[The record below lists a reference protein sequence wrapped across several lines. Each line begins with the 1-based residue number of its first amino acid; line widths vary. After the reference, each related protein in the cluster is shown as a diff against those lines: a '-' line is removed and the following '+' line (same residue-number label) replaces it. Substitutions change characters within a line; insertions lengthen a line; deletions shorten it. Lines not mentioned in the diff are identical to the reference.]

1 MTATEGLGQADFVA
15 KGSLAHLACFRDWR
29 CGRRCGYCRRMD
41 EFASACASVRDR
53 VLASDTAKGIDAVW
67 LDYVRDD
74 GRLTEAANMTPCV
87 TRMVTSELHP
97 PRDGTPVGR
106 LSRRVP
112 PLGQLLAD
120 LGQHESAV
128 RRLVMV
134 TVAYGYFAM
143 IDAEAIAAIAERPFP
158 PIVAGRSAEQV
169 WPYWVT
175 NMSTAA
181 LLAQVTG
188 KKEIGKVT
196 NICGESLYQGLL
208 DLGLVGRRRR
218 KVPYM
223 GRFYAQAGML
233 LRVVQSETLVPEA
246 VSESMAITNR
256 WPFEE
261 MPTE

>member
-1 MTATEGLGQADFVA
+1 
-15 KGSLAHLACFRDWR
+15 
-29 CGRRCGYCRRMD
+29 MD
-41 EFASACASVRDR
+41 EFASACVTVCDR
-53 VLASDTAKGIDAVW
+53 VLASDVPEGVDAAW

-74 GRLTEAANMTPCV
+74 GRLTEAASMTPCV
-87 TRMVTSELHP
+87 TRMVISELHP

-106 LSRRVP
+106 LSGRVP
-112 PLGQLLAD
+112 PLGRLLPD
-120 LGQHESAV
+120 LGQHEPAV

-143 IDAEAIAAIAERPFP
+143 IDAEAIAAIAGRPSR
-158 PIVAGRSAEQV
+158 PIDRCRSAEQV
-169 WPYWVT
+169 WPNWVT
-175 NMSTAA
+175 NMSTGT
-181 LLAQVTG
+181 LLTQVTG
-188 KKEIGKVT
+188 KKEIGKVQ

-208 DLGLVGRRRR
+208 ELGLVGKRRR

-233 LRVVQSETLVPEA
+233 LRTVQSDPIVAEPTSDSL
-246 VSESMAITNR
+246 AITNR

>member
-1 MTATEGLGQADFVA
+1 
-15 KGSLAHLACFRDWR
+15 
-29 CGRRCGYCRRMD
+29 MD
-41 EFASACASVRDR
+41 EFASACVSVCDR
-53 VLASDTAKGIDAVW
+53 VVASDMAEGIDAAW

-74 GRLTEAANMTPCV
+74 GRLTEASSMTPCV

-106 LSRRVP
+106 FSGRVP
-112 PLGQLLAD
+112 PLGRLLPD
-120 LGQHESAV
+120 LGQHEPAV
-128 RRLVMV
+128 RRLIMV

-143 IDAEAIAAIAERPFP
+143 IDAEAIAAIAGQPFR
-158 PIVAGRSAEQV
+158 PIVECRSAEQV
-169 WPYWVT
+169 WPYWVM
-175 NMSTAA
+175 NMSTGT
-181 LLAQVTG
+181 LLTQVTG
-188 KKEIGKVT
+188 KKEIGKVQ

-208 DLGLVGRRRR
+208 DLGLVGKRRR

-233 LRVVQSETLVPEA
+233 LRVVQSDTLVAEPA
-246 VSESMAITNR
+246 SDSQAITNR

>member
-1 MTATEGLGQADFVA
+1 ML
-15 KGSLAHLACFRDWR
+15 
-29 CGRRCGYCRRMD
+29 
-41 EFASACASVRDR
+41 CASVRDR
-53 VLASDTAKGIDAVW
+53 VLASDMPDGIDAAW
-67 LDYVRDD
+67 LEYVRDD
-74 GRLTEAANMTPCV
+74 GRLTEAATMTPCV

-97 PRDGTPVGR
+97 PHDGTPVGR
-106 LSRRVP
+106 SSGRVP
-112 PLGQLLAD
+112 PLGQFLPD
-120 LGQHESAV
+120 HEQHEPAV

-143 IDAEAIAAIAERPFP
+143 IDAEAIAAIAGQPFR
-158 PIVAGRSAEQV
+158 PIVASRSAAQV
-169 WPYWVT
+169 WPNWVT
-175 NMSTAA
+175 NMGTGA

-188 KKEIGKVT
+188 KKEIGKVQ

-233 LRVVQSETLVPEA
+233 LRVVQRDPIVPEPT
-246 VSESMAITNR
+246 SDSLAITNR

-261 MPTE
+261 MPTD

>member
-1 MTATEGLGQADFVA
+1 
-15 KGSLAHLACFRDWR
+15 
-29 CGRRCGYCRRMD
+29 MD
-41 EFASACASVRDR
+41 EFASACVSVCDR
-53 VLASDTAKGIDAVW
+53 VLASVPEGIDAAW
-67 LDYVRDD
+67 LDYVRD
-74 GRLTEAANMTPCV
+74 GSRLTEAARMTPCV

-106 LSRRVP
+106 SSGRVP
-112 PLGQLLAD
+112 PLGQVLPD
-120 LGQHESAV
+120 LGQHEPAV

-134 TVAYGYFAM
+134 TVAYGYFAI
-143 IDAEAIAAIAERPFP
+143 IDAEAIAAMAGRPFR
-158 PIVAGRSAEQV
+158 PIVPGRGAEEV
-169 WPYWVT
+169 WPHWVT
-175 NMSTAA
+175 NMSTGTP
-181 LLAQVTG
+181 LAQVAG
-188 KKEIGKVT
+188 KKEVGKVQ

-233 LRVVQSETLVPEA
+233 LRVVQRDTLVPEPA
-246 VSESMAITNR
+246 SDSLSITNR

>member
-1 MTATEGLGQADFVA
+1 MVEGF
-15 KGSLAHLACFRDWR
+15 
-29 CGRRCGYCRRMD
+29 
-41 EFASACASVRDR
+41 
-53 VLASDTAKGIDAVW
+53 DAAW

-74 GRLTEAANMTPCV
+74 GRLTEAASMTPCV
-87 TRMVTSELHP
+87 ARMVTSELHP
-97 PRDGTPVGR
+97 PPDGTPVGR
-106 LSRRVP
+106 VSGRVP
-112 PLGQLLAD
+112 PLGRLLPD
-120 LGQHESAV
+120 LGQHEPAV

-143 IDAEAIAAIAERPFP
+143 IDAEAIATIAGRPFR
-158 PIVAGRSAEQV
+158 PIVAARTADWV

-175 NMSTAA
+175 NMGTGT
-181 LLAQVTG
+181 LLAQVTS
-188 KKEIGKVT
+188 KKEIGKVQ
-196 NICGESLYQGLL
+196 NICGESLYQGLF

-233 LRVVQSETLVPEA
+233 LRVVQSDTLVPEPD
-246 VSESMAITNR
+246 SESLAIANR

>member
-1 MTATEGLGQADFVA
+1 
-15 KGSLAHLACFRDWR
+15 
-29 CGRRCGYCRRMD
+29 MD
-41 EFASACASVRDR
+41 EFASACVSVCDR
-53 VLASDTAKGIDAVW
+53 VLASVPEGIDEAW

-74 GRLTEAANMTPCV
+74 GRLAEAATMTPCV

-97 PRDGTPVGR
+97 PRDGAPVGR
-106 LSRRVP
+106 FSSRVP
-112 PLGQLLAD
+112 PLGQLLPD
-120 LGQHESAV
+120 LGQHEPSV

-143 IDAEAIAAIAERPFP
+143 IDAEAIAAIAGQPVR

-175 NMSTAA
+175 NISAGTP
-181 LLAQVTG
+181 LAQVTD
-188 KKEIGKVT
+188 KREIAKVR
-196 NICGESLYQGLL
+196 NICGHSLYQGLL

-218 KVPYM
+218 KVPDM
-223 GRFYAQAGML
+223 GRFYALAGML
-233 LRVVQSETLVPEA
+233 LRVVQSDTLVTEPA
-246 VSESMAITNR
+246 SDSLSITNR

>member
-1 MTATEGLGQADFVA
+1 
-15 KGSLAHLACFRDWR
+15 
-29 CGRRCGYCRRMD
+29 MD
-41 EFASACASVRDR
+41 EFVSACVSVCDR
-53 VLASDTAKGIDAVW
+53 VLASDMAERFDAAW
-67 LDYVRDD
+67 LDYVRDAV
-74 GRLTEAANMTPCV
+74 RLTEAASMTPCV

-97 PRDGTPVGR
+97 PPDGAPVGR
-106 LSRRVP
+106 LSGRVP
-112 PLGQLLAD
+112 PLGRLLPD
-120 LGQHESAV
+120 LGQHEPAV

-143 IDAEAIAAIAERPFP
+143 IDAEAIATIAGRPFR
-158 PIVAGRSAEQV
+158 PIVAARTADRV

-175 NMSTAA
+175 NMSTGT

-188 KKEIGKVT
+188 KKEIGKVQ
-196 NICGESLYQGLL
+196 NICGESLYQGLV

-233 LRVVQSETLVPEA
+233 LRVVQSDTLVPEPA
-246 VSESMAITNR
+246 SESLAIANQ

>member
-1 MTATEGLGQADFVA
+1 
-15 KGSLAHLACFRDWR
+15 
-29 CGRRCGYCRRMD
+29 MD
-41 EFASACASVRDR
+41 EFASACVSVCDR
-53 VLASDTAKGIDAVW
+53 VVVSDMAEGIDAAW

-74 GRLTEAANMTPCV
+74 GRLTEASSMTPCV

-106 LSRRVP
+106 FSGRVP
-112 PLGQLLAD
+112 PLGRLLPD
-120 LGQHESAV
+120 LGQHEPAV

-143 IDAEAIAAIAERPFP
+143 IDAEAIAAIAGQPRRP
-158 PIVAGRSAEQV
+158 IGECRSAEQV
-169 WPYWVT
+169 WPYWVM
-175 NMSTAA
+175 NMSTGT
-181 LLAQVTG
+181 LLTQVTG
-188 KKEIGKVT
+188 KKEIGKVQ

-208 DLGLVGRRRR
+208 DLGLVGKRRR

-233 LRVVQSETLVPEA
+233 LRVVQSDTLVAEPA
-246 VSESMAITNR
+246 SDSQAITNR